1 MNYLQ
6 SKSMEQSCWLFEI
19 YKNFKKIG
27 TCLCQFLDVSTL
39 TEDSLT
45 VFPTTWFYHKRSKS
59 LFPILEIAGLETLN
73 DRNNGNGRLCLQAL
87 FNLSQSK
94 NCGGRMVVR
103 SKFGST
109 PFYEHCGFVGQNAGQ
124 DGIKYFNPTK
134 RNMDLLFKDSEQT
147 NDFKFIPFETPR
159 SKISKNSVSDKELF
173 HQMLLKSQQ
182 LMK

>member
-6 SKSMEQSCWLFEI
+6 SKSQEQSHWLFEI

-27 TCLCQFLDVSTL
+27 TCSCKFFDISTL
-39 TEDSLT
+39 TEDPLT
-45 VFPTTWFYHKRSKS
+45 ILPISWFSQKRSRTI
-59 LFPILEIAGLETLN
+59 LPVLEISGLETLN
-73 DRNNGNGRLCLQAL
+73 DRNNGNGRLCLQGL

-103 SKFGST
+103 SKFGSA

-124 DGIKYFNPTK
+124 DGIKYFNPIK
-134 RNMDLLFKDSEQT
+134 GNVKLLFKDSAQT

-159 SKISKNSVSDKELF
+159 SRISKNSVSDKELF
-173 HQMLLKSQQ
+173 HRMLLKSQQ